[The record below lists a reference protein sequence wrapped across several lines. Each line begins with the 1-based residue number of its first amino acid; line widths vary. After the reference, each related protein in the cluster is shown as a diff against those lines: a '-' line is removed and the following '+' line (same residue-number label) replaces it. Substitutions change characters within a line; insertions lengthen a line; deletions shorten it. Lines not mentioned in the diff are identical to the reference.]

1 MSATNHHTTSGEFF
15 PSLDGIRGIAVL
27 SVVIYHT
34 VYFNPNHTLQM
45 FIYSFTKAGFMG
57 VPIFFV
63 LSGFLIS
70 FTVIRTQEKFSI
82 NKYIARR
89 AAKIIPPFVL
99 SLIIFS
105 LLASYWK
112 GSENILQSA
121 LAHFFTIANFTSG
134 WVEINPVYWSLMV
147 ELHFYI
153 IFPLL
158 YFALKRVSKY
168 PELWVAFLLL
178 LIPMAMRITTH
189 MPASTDPALWHHNA
203 NMFPKALDNFVL
215 GILFAHIL
223 SRRSQYEWLIRRSG
237 KLCMIGIAI
246 LMLAFVASATH
257 SLSQSIADFTQ
268 PKPSP
273 MIFELFRCL
282 PAIGTFFLLFCI
294 FLPSNFLVSRLLA
307 FPPLQYMGLI
317 SYEWFLF
324 HYPPVQFMGSIV
336 GNADG
341 NTFLYC
347 AKTLFPFSIALAF
360 SAMVYH
366 FVSKPILDWS
376 KSKLVKRKS

>member
-1 MSATNHHTTSGEFF
+1 M
-15 PSLDGIRGIAVL
+15 
-27 SVVIYHT
+27 
-34 VYFNPNHTLQM
+34 
-45 FIYSFTKAGFMG
+45 
-57 VPIFFV
+57 
-63 LSGFLIS
+63 IS
-70 FTVIRTQEKFSI
+70 FAVIKTQGKFSI

-112 GSENILQSA
+112 GSENIPLSA
-121 LAHFFTIANFTSG
+121 LAHFFTVANFTSG
-134 WVEINPVYWSLMV
+134 WVEINPVYWSLMI

-158 YFALKRVSKY
+158 YFVLKRFSKY
-168 PELWVAFLLL
+168 PELWAAFLLL
-178 LIPMAMRITTH
+178 LIPMSMRRPTH
-189 MPASTDPALWHHNA
+189 LPASTDPALWYHNA

-223 SRRSQYEWLIRRSG
+223 SRRSQYEWLIRRSR
-237 KLCMIGIAI
+237 KLCMIGIAVLI
-246 LMLAFVASATH
+246 LAFVASATH
-257 SLSQSIADFTQ
+257 SFSQSIADFIQ
-268 PKPSP
+268 PKPSAI
-273 MIFELFRCL
+273 IFELFRCL
-282 PAIGTFFLLFCI
+282 PAVGTFFLLFCI
-294 FLPSNFLVSRLLA
+294 FLPSSALVCRFLA

-341 NTFLYC
+341 SAFFYC
-347 AKTLFPFSIALAF
+347 AKTLFPFTIALAF
-360 SAMVYH
+360 SAGVYH
-366 FVSKPILDWS
+366 FVSKPIMDWS
-376 KSKLVKRKS
+376 KSKLVKHKS